1 MAKKEVAGYIKL
13 QINGGQANPAPPVGP
28 ALGQRG
34 INIMEFCKAFNA
46 ETQNQEG
53 TLPVVVTV
61 YEDRS
66 FSFQVK
72 TPPVSYLIKKAANVK
87 KGSSTT
93 PIVKVG
99 KISKSQ
105 IEDIAK
111 TKMVDLNANDVS
123 AAMKIVEGT
132 AKSMGVEVDN

>member
-1 MAKKEVAGYIKL
+1 M
-13 QINGGQANPAPPVGP
+13 
-28 ALGQRG
+28 
-34 INIMEFCKAFNA
+34 
-46 ETQNQEG
+46 
-53 TLPVVVTV
+53 VTV

-72 TPPVSYLIKKAANVK
+72 TPPVSYLIKQAANIK
-87 KGSSTT
+87 KGSQTT

-105 IEDIAK
+105 VEDIAK
-111 TKMVDLNANDVS
+111 TKMDDLNANDIS

-132 AKSMGVEVDN
+132 AKSMGVEVLA

>member
-1 MAKKEVAGYIKL
+1 M
-13 QINGGQANPAPPVGP
+13 
-28 ALGQRG
+28 
-34 INIMEFCKAFNA
+34 
-46 ETQNQEG
+46 
-53 TLPVVVTV
+53 VTV

-72 TPPVSYLIKKAANVK
+72 TPPVSYLIKQAANIK
-87 KGSSTT
+87 KGSKTT

-105 IEDIAK
+105 VEDIAK
-111 TKMVDLNANDVS
+111 TKMDDLNANDIS

-132 AKSMGVEVDN
+132 AKSMGVEVLA

>member
-1 MAKKEVAGYIKL
+1 ML
-13 QINGGQANPAPPVGP
+13 
-28 ALGQRG
+28 
-34 INIMEFCKAFNA
+34 F
-46 ETQNQEG
+46 
-53 TLPVVVTV
+53 
-61 YEDRS
+61 RS
-66 FSFQVK
+66 
-72 TPPVSYLIKKAANVK
+72 KAANVK